1 MLQMQVIH
9 RCRQVWIGVGLLLVC
24 LMDLFSFYLRV
35 VWFEVLNLVSIFITW
50 KLISAFLPVTVS
62 LLPVEAPILIRM
74 FSPQIPS
81 LARSINAHIFI
92 GWGRATSRGFIVYVT
107 SELLCIGELSMASD
121 AFTLDTLFLLH
132 RGANF
137 INCNSNSFAIKF
149 AHRLYVAPFF
159 AWVVLGRFHVLTR
172 GAAMK
177 WWLALEACL
186 KGGGKHSTMW
196 MYQNC
201 LEIAQRR
208 SK

>member
-1 MLQMQVIH
+1 MSASMDWSRASAGLPYGFI
-9 RCRQVWIGVGLLLVC
+9 LLLFKSC
-24 LMDLFSFYLRV
+24 MIWGIKFSVHFYNMEID
-35 VWFEVLNLVSIFITW
+35 FSIFTCYR
-50 KLISAFLPVTVS
+50 KLASGRGANFDQDVFSTNSLPRKKHRHAYIHWMG
-62 LLPVEAPILIRM
+62 P
-74 FSPQIPS
+74 
-81 LARSINAHIFI
+81 
-92 GWGRATSRGFIVYVT
+92 ATSRGFIVYVT

-137 INCNSNSFAIKF
+137 INWNSNSFAIKF

>member
-81 LARSINAHIFI
+81 LARSIDMHIFI
-92 GWGRATSRGFIVYVT
+92 GWGRRQVGG
-107 SELLCIGELSMASD
+107 LLCMWLLS
-121 AFTLDTLFLLH
+121 
-132 RGANF
+132 
-137 INCNSNSFAIKF
+137 SFAL
-149 AHRLYVAPFF
+149 ANSRWQVMHLHLTHFF
-159 AWVVLGRFHVLTR
+159 CSTVVPTLLIGILIVLPSS
-172 GAAMK
+172 
-177 WWLALEACL
+177 L
-186 KGGGKHSTMW
+186 HIVST
-196 MYQNC
+196 
-201 LEIAQRR
+201 
-208 SK
+208 